1 MGWPSRY
8 VSGYLLTPS
17 REHQDATHAWAEV
30 YLSDIGWIG
39 IDVSNS
45 ISPDDKYVP
54 LSTGFDYADAAP
66 ISGVRFG
73 GGNESLVV
81 SLNIEQ

>member
-8 VSGYLLTPS
+8 VSGYLLDPN
-17 REHQDATHAWAEV
+17 EEQQDATHAWAEV
-30 YLSDIGWIG
+30 YLTGIGWIG

-45 ISPDDKYVP
+45 ISPDDKYIP
-54 LSTGFDYADAAP
+54 ISIGLDSLDAAP
-66 ISGVRFG
+66 ISGLRFG
-73 GGNESLVV
+73 GGNEAMTV